1 MLSAPARVQ
10 AHENHEAVFMN
21 TSLLQR
27 PDGAQHWFTA
37 AILLLISTFPN
48 HPEKFHDLANP
59 HRDRLAL
66 RFRDLAVRGQPLRAA
81 ESR

>member
-1 MLSAPARVQ
+1 MV
-10 AHENHEAVFMN
+10 
-21 TSLLQR
+21 LLM
-27 PDGAQHWFTA
+27 
-37 AILLLISTFPN
+37 STFPT

-66 RFRDLAVRGQPLRAA
+66 WFRDFAIRFQPLKAA

>member
-21 TSLLQR
+21 TSLLRR
-27 PDGAQHWFTA
+27 PDCAQHQVTA
-37 AILLLISTFPN
+37 AMVLLMSTFST

-66 RFRDLAVRGQPLRAA
+66 RFRDLAVRVQPLKAA

>member
-21 TSLLQR
+21 TSLLR
-27 PDGAQHWFTA
+27 WPDGAQHCPAA
-37 AILLLISTFPN
+37 AILLLMSPLPN

-66 RFRDLAVRGQPLRAA
+66 RLRDFAIRFQPLRVA